1 MVTDGR
7 GGVGLEID
15 TLRLT
20 SDADEVTHLVCC
32 RDERWGTAFCGFE
45 SDTLNM
51 AAEHACS
58 MCVAEVERLMP
69 DFFEYSPP
77 HCPKDREPCPSQFE
91 VDLRVTGVFWR
102 AVPPRSAVRR

>member
-1 MVTDGR
+1 MTEI
-7 GGVGLEID
+7 GGAVGLDID
-15 TLRLT
+15 SLRLT

-32 RDERWGTAFCGFE
+32 RDQRWGIAFCGFA

-69 DFFEYSPP
+69 DFLEHAPP
-77 HCPKDREPCPSQFE
+77 RCPKDRQPCPSQFE
-91 VDLRVTGVFWR
+91 VDLRVMREVS
-102 AVPPRSAVRR
+102 P